1 MAGDAQN
8 TLHLHRGKNVVFA
21 GGRSAEVVTPGLF
34 VDGVVEVPD
43 PQQEELLIRT
53 GVEYA

>member
-1 MAGDAQN
+1 VQVSKIIN
-8 TLHLHRGKNVVFA
+8 A
-21 GGRSAEVVTPGLF
+21 GGIDPEEVVTPGLF

>member
-1 MAGDAQN
+1 LMCMAARKTIVQVSKIIN
-8 TLHLHRGKNVVFA
+8 A
-21 GGRSAEVVTPGLF
+21 GGIDPEEVVTPGLF